1 MGVLRV
7 EAEFFCVGELEV
19 VVSVRVGERF
29 HVSGRSPCCGSV
41 FFPYSGV
48 PFHSGVVETDE
59 DSYDDSGDATDEI
72 IFVQAEKQGVGE
84 PVHDS
89 SVRKVDIVG
98 GEPRGTY
105 GVADEVESPACNKAE
120 EDAWK

>member
-1 MGVLRV
+1 MLRV

-72 IFVQAEKQGVGE
+72 IF
-84 PVHDS
+84 
-89 SVRKVDIVG
+89 RKVDIVG
-98 GEPRGTY
+98 GGPRGTY